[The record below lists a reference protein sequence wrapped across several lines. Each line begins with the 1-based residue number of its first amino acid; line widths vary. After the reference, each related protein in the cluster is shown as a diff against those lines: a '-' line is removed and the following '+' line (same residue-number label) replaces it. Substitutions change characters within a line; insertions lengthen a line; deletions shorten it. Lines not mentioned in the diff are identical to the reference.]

1 MEIKCLRSFARG
13 VVAVA
18 RAKTRAMGDDVG
30 SGCNRADEDA
40 DVENEA
46 RD

>member
-1 MEIKCLRSFARG
+1 MYRSFARG
-13 VVAVA
+13 VEAVA